1 MTTASEPAPSP
12 PFTQTR
18 EFWVLIAYAL
28 VLGVFGAFASLLFLG
43 VVGFGDNWY
52 TASDPSWFGGQ
63 WWWIAVT
70 AGAGV
75 AVGLLRRLTRLP
87 ETIPSL
93 IADLKEQHVDANL
106 VPGIVVVSAVSL
118 IGGASLGPEKP
129 LGSLGGGAG
138 SWLSKRRG
146 LSEEDAQLNTLSG
159 FAGAYGGLFS
169 VTVGVVAL
177 IVEVAN
183 PGRNRYVK
191 ALLGTI
197 VASSLSFGIYFAIA
211 GSVFLDAYTVPPYE
225 FESWP
230 LLVGVPL
237 GLLAA
242 VLVTVLAVLVR
253 LAAGLFGRL
262 NAPGIVKSTLGGA
275 IFGLIGVALP
285 LTLFTGSE
293 QLKTVVND
301 AGALGLGLIIVL
313 VIAKMVTFAVSQ
325 GSGFIGG
332 PIFPALFIGGT
343 AGVAVHEIFPGV
355 PLGLAFT
362 CLFAAVPG
370 SVVSA
375 PFSFVLLAAFM
386 TQVGALQAAPILI
399 AVVTALLNIG
409 GVSST

>member
-28 VLGVFGAFASLLFLG
+28 VLGVFGAFASLLFMG
-43 VVGFGDNWY
+43 VVGFGDSWY

-75 AVGLLRRLTRLP
+75 AVGLLRQLTRLP

-93 IADLKEQHVDANL
+93 LADLKEQHVDAKL

-138 SWLSKRRG
+138 SWLSRRRG

-169 VTVGVVAL
+169 VTLGVVAL

-183 PGRNRYVK
+183 LGRDRYVK

-225 FESWP
+225 FESWQ
-230 LLVGVPL
+230 LLAGVPL

-242 VLVTVLAVLVR
+242 VLVTVLAVLVK

-262 NAPGIVKSTLGGA
+262 NTPGIVKSTLGGA
-275 IFGLIGVALP
+275 VFGLVGVALP
-285 LTLFTGSE
+285 LTLFAGSE

-301 AGALGLGLIIVL
+301 AGTLGLGLIVAL
-313 VIAKMVTFAVSQ
+313 VIANMFTFAVSQ
-325 GSGFIGG
+325 VSAFIAG
-332 PIFPALFIGGT
+332 PSSLPVHCGA
-343 AGVAVHEIFPGV
+343 AGVAVHEIFPGSAM
-355 PLGLAFT
+355 GLVS
-362 CLFAAVPG
+362 L
-370 SVVSA
+370 SVCCCSRNLPFSWESA
-375 PFSFVLLAAFM
+375 PVLVCPARAR
-386 TQVGALQAAPILI
+386 
-399 AVVTALLNIG
+399 
-409 GVSST
+409 S